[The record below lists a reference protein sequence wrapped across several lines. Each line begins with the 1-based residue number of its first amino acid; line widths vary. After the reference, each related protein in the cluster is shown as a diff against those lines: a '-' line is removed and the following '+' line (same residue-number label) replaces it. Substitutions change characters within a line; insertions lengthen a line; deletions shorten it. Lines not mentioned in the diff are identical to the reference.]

1 LDATPNEAVK
11 AFPHRKVMDESLA
24 GLMTSEKIDPYLRK
38 PAVLAATGLSDRTLH
53 RMVKAGTFP
62 SPKRLGPNSV
72 GWRAST
78 IKSWNDSRPDARQQA
93 AA

>member
-1 LDATPNEAVK
+1 MTAIALDP
-11 AFPHRKVMDESLA
+11 F
-24 GLMTSEKIDPYLRK
+24 LRK
-38 PAVLAATGLSDRTLH
+38 PAVLTVTGLSERTLY

-78 IKSWNDSRPDARQQA
+78 IKSWNDSRPDAREQA